1 MTKDKTNK
9 DDVNPDYPDARQDDE
24 VTDEDKVREGKLSAA
39 QLPGGHGNVD
49 QDNPDAQYPPGVVQN
64 RANG

>member
-9 DDVNPDYPDARQDDE
+9 DEDVKVEA
-24 VTDEDKVREGKLSAA
+24 TDEDRVREGKLSAA

-49 QDNPDAQYPPGVVQN
+49 RDNPDAQYPPGVVQN